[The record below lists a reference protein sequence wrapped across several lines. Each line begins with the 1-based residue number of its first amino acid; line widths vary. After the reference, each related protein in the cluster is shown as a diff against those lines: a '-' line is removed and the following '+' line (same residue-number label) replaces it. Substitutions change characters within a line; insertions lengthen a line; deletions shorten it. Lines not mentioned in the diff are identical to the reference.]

1 MNLKTIIFIGRSGCG
16 KGTQV
21 ELLIDY
27 LKKNDSRPVFS
38 LDAGEKF
45 RSFIKEKFYSSK
57 LAYEN
62 AVQGKLQPEFLSIWG
77 WVSVLLEQLQEDEH
91 LIIDGTP
98 RRLGE
103 ARTLE
108 SVFEFFQ
115 RENIE
120 IVYINVSRQWAVDR
134 MQARGRMDDKSMNS
148 INTRMDW
155 FESSVVP
162 VIDLY
167 RTHPHHNFH
176 EVNGEQSIEM
186 VHKNIMS
193 VLGLDK

>member
-27 LKKNDSRPVFS
+27 LKKNDTRPVFS
-38 LDAGEKF
+38 LDAGAKL
-45 RSFIKEKFYSSK
+45 RSFIKEKFYSSE

-62 AVQGKLQPEFLSIWG
+62 AEQGKLQPEFISIWA
-77 WVSVLLEQLQEDEH
+77 WVSALLENLQRDEH

-103 ARTLE
+103 AGVLE

-120 IVYINVSRQWAVDR
+120 IVYINVSRKWAIER
-134 MQARGRMDDKSMNS
+134 MQSRGRMDDQNMKS

-167 RTHPHHNFH
+167 RAHPHHNFH
-176 EVNGEQSIEM
+176 EVNGEQSVEM

-193 VLGLDK
+193 VLGLAK